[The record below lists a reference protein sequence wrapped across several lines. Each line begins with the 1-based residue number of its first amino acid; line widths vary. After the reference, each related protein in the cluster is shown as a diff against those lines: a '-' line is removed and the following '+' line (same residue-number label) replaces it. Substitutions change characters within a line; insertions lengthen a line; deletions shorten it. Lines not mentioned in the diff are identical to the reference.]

1 MDVNQLVLL
10 GLILVVFLAP
20 MFFQMR
26 RQQRQL
32 NDIKTVQ
39 EGLAVG
45 DAVVTSSGV
54 HGTITALRLTEVEL
68 EVAPGVVLTWERA
81 VIVRRATPTEPVS
94 NSNTQPGDNAE
105 NDSA

>member
-54 HGTITALRLTEVEL
+54 HGTIAALRPTEVEL

-94 NSNTQPGDNAE
+94 NSNPQPGDNAE

>member
-32 NDIKTVQ
+32 NDI
-39 EGLAVG
+39 
-45 DAVVTSSGV
+45 
-54 HGTITALRLTEVEL
+54 TITALRPTEVEL